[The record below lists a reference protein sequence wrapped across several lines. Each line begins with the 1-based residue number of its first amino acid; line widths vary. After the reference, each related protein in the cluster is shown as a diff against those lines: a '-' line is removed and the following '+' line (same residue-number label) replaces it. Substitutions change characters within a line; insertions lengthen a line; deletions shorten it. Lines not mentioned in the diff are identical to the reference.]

1 MSRHNDKKKD
11 KSHRHNK
18 PEVPETPQEKTDKS
32 PNVFQREK
40 LKYPL
45 TIYQR
50 TDFTDRQKEF
60 IDLAFRKETKVMLVS
75 GPAGTAKT
83 YLAVYV
89 ALSLLSDKRFDE
101 IIYVRSAVESSDS
114 KLGFLPGESADKMAP
129 YIEPLIQKLL
139 EMLPAADIKML
150 QSEQRVNGLP
160 IGFLRGLNWD
170 VKCIIADEAQNMTHK
185 EIVTLMTRIGK
196 FSKLFLTGDP
206 YQSDIN
212 SKSGFKKMF
221 DHFNDEESR
230 ANGIYTFEFTE
241 EDIVRS
247 PLVRFIFEKIKKMV
261 PDKSH

>member
-1 MSRHNDKKKD
+1 MSRKNKREPHPSEKNHNPTQEKKD
-11 KSHRHNK
+11 RS
-18 PEVPETPQEKTDKS
+18 PQ
-32 PNVFQREK
+32 VFQREK
-40 LKYPL
+40 LKFPL
-45 TIYQR
+45 SIVQR
-50 TDFTDRQKEF
+50 DDFTEKQKKF
-60 IDLAFRKETKVMLVS
+60 IDLAFQKDTKLMLVS

-129 YIEPLIQKLL
+129 YLEPLVQKMM
-139 EMLPAADIKML
+139 EMLPPQEIKML
-150 QSEQRVNGLP
+150 QADQRVQGLP
-160 IGFLRGLNWD
+160 VGFLRGLNWD

-185 EIVTLMTRIGK
+185 EIVTLMTRVGK
-196 FSKLFLTGDP
+196 FSKLFMTGDP

-212 SKSGFKKMF
+212 SKSGFKKIF
-221 DHFNDEESR
+221 DHFNDDESR

-241 EDIVRS
+241 DDIVRS
-247 PLVRFIFEKIKKMV
+247 ALVKYIFEKIKKMT